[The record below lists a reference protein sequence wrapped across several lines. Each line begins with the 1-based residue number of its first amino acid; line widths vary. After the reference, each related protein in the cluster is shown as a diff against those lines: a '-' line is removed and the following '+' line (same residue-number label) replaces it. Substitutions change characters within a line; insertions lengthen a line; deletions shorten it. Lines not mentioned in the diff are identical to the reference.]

1 MGKHEKIQNI
11 IGSDELASKLSDLF
25 QKSVEQEGCS
35 PSKFRQAF
43 DGYLKSLISS
53 KGKTVEDT
61 SEIKAHF
68 CRGRKWVIIP
78 KEHEL
83 FEKFEIK
90 AQDEDMLE
98 LVELWKSHEQA
109 WVRFHSTRSGMVNFS
124 LHENS
129 SVASGIKLPVLASI
143 ALALDVLDGTP
154 KSLGLETRKAPELE
168 EVDEEE
174 ADEVADDNAR
184 LLEERDEELAAFI
197 EAEENAEVIEE
208 NVEELEG
215 LEDLGEFEV

>member
-11 IGSDELASKLSDLF
+11 IGSDELASKISDLF

-35 PSKFRQAF
+35 PTKFRQAF
-43 DGYLKSLISS
+43 DGYLKTLISS

-83 FEKFEIK
+83 FEKFKIK
-90 AQDEDMLE
+90 AGEEDMLE
-98 LVELWKSHEQA
+98 LVELWESHEQA

-143 ALALDVLDGTP
+143 ALALEVLDGTP

-168 EVDEEE
+168 EAE
-174 ADEVADDNAR
+174 
-184 LLEERDEELAAFI
+184 EELAAFV

-215 LEDLGEFEV
+215 LEDFEEFEA

>member
-1 MGKHEKIQNI
+1 MGKHEKIQKI

-43 DGYLKSLISS
+43 DGYLKDLISS

-83 FEKFEIK
+83 FEKFKIK
-90 AQDEDMLE
+90 AQDEDLLE
-98 LVELWKSHEQA
+98 LLELWESHEQA

-143 ALALDVLDGTP
+143 GLALEVLDGTP
-154 KSLGLETRKAPELE
+154 KSLGLETRKAPEL
-168 EVDEEE
+168 EE

-184 LLEERDEELAAFI
+184 LLEERDEELAAFV
-197 EAEENAEVIEE
+197 EAEESNEVIEE

-215 LEDLGEFEV
+215 LEDFDEFEA